1 MGVNH
6 ASQAETVEENSND
19 LKIELYPKNKSR
31 YKFETK
37 PIKEYYPQIL
47 LTTPLILIKI

>member
-1 MGVNH
+1 MGIHH
-6 ASQAETVEENSND
+6 ASQAENVEEKTND

-37 PIKEYYPQIL
+37 PIK
-47 LTTPLILIKI
+47 